1 MAEIKVA
8 PNQLGAEVENL
19 LKEYSDDVIRKMPDA
34 VKEVTA
40 DTVKALK
47 TKAGELFKGTK
58 YNKSFKSKKQSTTA
72 SGTKYVIYSTEYRL
86 AHLLEKGHWI
96 KNQTGRVYGK
106 TKARPHWAPA
116 EKEAVKELEKK
127 LTEEIEGI

>member
-34 VKEVTA
+34 VKEVTT
-40 DTVKALK
+40 DTVKSLK
-47 TKAGELFKGTK
+47 AKAGELFKGTK

-86 AHLLEKGHWI
+86 AHLLEKGHVI
-96 KNQTGRVYGK
+96 KNQTGKTYGV

-116 EKEAVKELEKK
+116 EKEAAEALEKK
-127 LTEEIEGI
+127 LTEGIEEI